1 MFLPNVPVLMAL
13 TGNAE
18 GIMTFISIVSNI
30 AIIAMC
36 LMLTHVLYL
45 ISKLVRLKIIETE
58 DELEMSVRED
68 M

>member
-1 MFLPNVPVLMAL
+1 MFLPTVPVLTAL

-30 AIIAMC
+30 TLIAMC